1 MGPGDPLRSTVV
13 PSTTVAILPIGS
25 PTTESGPAVG
35 SGHGHEKGSIGMPV
49 EIIGMVGTRD
59 ASEIKGPL
67 VDGPVVDWMDGPVI
81 DPDYLVDISRAH
93 EQAGFDRVL
102 VGYGAVAPEGWAV
115 AASVLHHTE
124 RLKVLVAHRPGFVQ
138 PALLA
143 RKAATL
149 DHLTGGGRIAIHF
162 ITGGDE
168 ADQRREGDFVPHDAR
183 YRRTG
188 EVMSIVRR
196 MWEEGAPFD
205 FEGEFFRYEGAF
217 TSVKPVSP
225 GRDPALLRRGLARRH
240 RGRRGPRRRLRL
252 LGRAPGRRGGADEL
266 HRAGGGESRTYPP
279 LQHLAASHHR
289 RHRGR
294 GLGEGRVDRRDRRP
308 SGSSWPR
315 SGWPAGRRRY
325 QGLGGAANA
334 TLSVDRDTGGT
345 TSVGRKRLI
354 AMSAEREVYD
364 ERLWMKVANLTG
376 AAGNSTALVGTP
388 EQVAEAMLRYY
399 DLGITTLL
407 LKGFDPVPDAVE
419 FGKELLP
426 MVREGVEDRSSSR
439 PLTA

>member
-1 MGPGDPLRSTVV
+1 
-13 PSTTVAILPIGS
+13 
-25 PTTESGPAVG
+25 
-35 SGHGHEKGSIGMPV
+35 MPV

-81 DPDYLVDISRAH
+81 DPGYLVEISRAH
-93 EQAGFDRVL
+93 DDSGFDRVL
-102 VGYGAVAPEGWAV
+102 VGYGAVGPEGWAV
-115 AASVLHHTE
+115 AATVLHSTTN
-124 RLKVLVAHRPGFVQ
+124 LKVLVAHRPGFVQ
-138 PALLA
+138 PVLLA
-143 RKAATL
+143 RMAATL

-183 YRRTG
+183 YGRKG

-196 MWEEGAPFD
+196 IWAEQSPFD

-217 TSVKPVSP
+217 SSVKPATPGGIPLYFAGASP
-225 GRDPALLRRGLARRH
+225 PAIEVGASRADVYAFWGEPRAAVAARMETIGEAAAKVGRTLRYSISLRPIIADTEQEAWEKAEWIAATTAQRIALAKERM
-240 RGRRGPRRRLRL
+240 
-252 LGRAPGRRGGADEL
+252 ADHKE
-266 HRAGGGESRTYPP
+266 TY
-279 LQHLAASHHR
+279 
-289 RHRGR
+289 
-294 GLGEGRVDRRDRRP
+294 E
-308 SGSSWPR
+308 
-315 SGWPAGRRRY
+315 
-325 QGLGGAANA
+325 GLGGARNA
-334 TLSVDRDTGGT
+334 TFSVDRDTGGT

-354 AMSAEREVYD
+354 EMSGDRDVYD

-407 LKGFDPVPDAVE
+407 LKGFDPLADATD
-419 FGKELLP
+419 FGKQLLP
-426 MVREGVEDRSSSR
+426 LIREGAAQRDATTGR
-439 PLTA
+439 

>member
-1 MGPGDPLRSTVV
+1 
-13 PSTTVAILPIGS
+13 
-25 PTTESGPAVG
+25 
-35 SGHGHEKGSIGMPV
+35 MPV

-81 DPDYLVDISRAH
+81 DPEYLVDISRAH
-93 EQAGFDRVL
+93 DDADFDRVL
-102 VGYGAVAPEGWAV
+102 IGYGAVSPEGWAV
-115 AASVLHHTE
+115 ASSVLHSTK

-138 PALLA
+138 PVLLA

-168 ADQRREGDFVPHDAR
+168 ADQKREGDFVPHDAR

-188 EVMSIVRR
+188 EVMSLLRR
-196 MWEEGAPFD
+196 VWTEDTPFD
-205 FEGEFFRYEGAF
+205 FEGEFFHYEGAF
-217 TSVKPVSP
+217 SSVKPTSVGAIPLYFAGASP
-225 GRDPALLRRGLARRH
+225 PAIAVGAEQADVYAFWGEPRAAVAARMETINEAAAQ
-240 RGRRGPRRRLRL
+240 RGRSMRYSISLR
-252 LGRAPGRRGGADEL
+252 PIIADTEDEAWEKAEWIAATTADRIEL
-266 HRAGGGESRTYPP
+266 AKERMAGHKEDY
-279 LQHLAASHHR
+279 
-289 RHRGR
+289 R
-294 GLGEGRVDRRDRRP
+294 GLGG
-308 SGSSWPR
+308 
-315 SGWPAGRRRY
+315 
-325 QGLGGAANA
+325 QKNA
-334 TLSVDRDTGGT
+334 TFSVDRDTGGT

-354 AMSAEREVYD
+354 EMSADQDVYD

-399 DLGITTLL
+399 DLGIGTLL
-407 LKGFDPVPDAVE
+407 LKGFDPLADVID

-426 MVREGVEDRSSSR
+426 MVREGAALRDASADR
-439 PLTA
+439 

>member
-1 MGPGDPLRSTVV
+1 MS
-13 PSTTVAILPIGS
+13 
-25 PTTESGPAVG
+25 
-35 SGHGHEKGSIGMPV
+35 V

-93 EQAGFDRVL
+93 DDGGFDRVL

-115 AASVLHHTE
+115 AATVLHSTKK
-124 RLKVLVAHRPGFVQ
+124 LKVLVAHRPGFVQ
-138 PALLA
+138 PVVLA
-143 RKAATL
+143 RMAATL

-168 ADQRREGDFVPHDAR
+168 ADQRREGDFVPHDTR
-183 YRRTG
+183 YRRTE
-188 EVMSIVRR
+188 EVMAIARR
-196 MWEEGAPFD
+196 IWSEDTPFD

-217 TSVKPVSP
+217 SSVKPVTPGGIPFYFAGASP
-225 GRDPALLRRGLARRH
+225 PAIAVGAAQADVYAFWGEPRAAVAARMEDI
-240 RGRRGPRRRLRL
+240 GQAAAK
-252 LGRAPGRRGGADEL
+252 LGRTLRYSISLRPIIGETEAEAWEKAEWIAEKTAERIEL
-266 HRAGGGESRTYPP
+266 AKQRMAGHKDTY
-279 LQHLAASHHR
+279 
-289 RHRGR
+289 
-294 GLGEGRVDRRDRRP
+294 E
-308 SGSSWPR
+308 
-315 SGWPAGRRRY
+315 
-325 QGLGGAANA
+325 GLGGDRNA
-334 TLSVDRDTGGT
+334 TFSVDRDTGGT

-354 AMSAEREVYD
+354 AMSADQDVYD

-407 LKGFDPVPDAVE
+407 LKGFDPLADAID
-419 FGKELLP
+419 FGKRLLP
-426 MVREGVEDRSSSR
+426 LVREGAAARDAGSER
-439 PLTA
+439 

>member
-1 MGPGDPLRSTVV
+1 M
-13 PSTTVAILPIGS
+13 PI
-25 PTTESGPAVG
+25 
-35 SGHGHEKGSIGMPV
+35 

-81 DPDYLVDISRAH
+81 DPGYLTDIARAH
-93 EQAGFDRVL
+93 DDGGFDRVL

-115 AASVLHHTE
+115 AATVLHSTK

-138 PALLA
+138 PVLLA
-143 RKAATL
+143 RMAATL

-188 EVMSIVRR
+188 EVMSIARR
-196 MWEEGAPFD
+196 IWSEDKPFD
-205 FEGEFFRYEGAF
+205 FEGEFFRYEDAF
-217 TSVKPVSP
+217 SSVKPVTPGGIPLYFAGASP
-225 GRDPALLRRGLARRH
+225 PAIAVGAAQADVYAFWGEPREAVAARMATIGQAATEVGRTLRYSLSLRPIIADTEDEAWDKAEWIAAKTAERIQLAKERM
-240 RGRRGPRRRLRL
+240 
-252 LGRAPGRRGGADEL
+252 
-266 HRAGGGESRTYPP
+266 AGHQDTY
-279 LQHLAASHHR
+279 
-289 RHRGR
+289 
-294 GLGEGRVDRRDRRP
+294 E
-308 SGSSWPR
+308 
-315 SGWPAGRRRY
+315 
-325 QGLGGAANA
+325 GLGGERNA
-334 TLSVDRDTGGT
+334 TYSVDRDTGGT

-354 AMSAEREVYD
+354 EMSADKDVHD

-407 LKGFDPVPDAVE
+407 LKGFDPLVDAVE
-419 FGKELLP
+419 FGKRLLP
-426 MVREGVEDRSSSR
+426 LVRDGAERRDAAAGR
-439 PLTA
+439 